1 MKSKIQVYIKRLEWK
16 NKVSDILQL
25 VTEAGSG
32 NIDAMAKLY
41 SLTLKPSYY
50 LATELCTDENA
61 AVEVAK
67 KAYARAFCNISKLK
81 KPEAFELWMKQNIA
95 VAYREGK
102 RFVFADA
109 DADAGENST
118 EFLSESVLEDEE
130 KCKAVADA
138 VSALKPEL
146 RAAVVLHYNNG
157 MSVANLAKILGVSES
172 TANALLAKAR
182 ANILLWSGADKADGE
197 ASNPVP
203 VLTRIFQK
211 NEAAS
216 NVPGEAV
223 REIFAYAFK
232 EYKASLVPSEEAPV
246 QQEVP
251 AEEQESETAA
261 PEDEAPSEEA
271 PEEKEEDNIIS
282 FKQKISEI
290 LSQEPEVTE
299 DETSDDEESGA
310 PEIPDI
316 SPVSKEAE
324 SAIESFSADMEKEEK
339 SLAEETKKSKKLN
352 LDIKKIAIL
361 CVAVIVVIVAIFG
374 ISAAVSKSKN
384 NNKNPGTSQSENAA
398 YQWKAGGFEECSEIT
413 YLSESVCYFKSK
425 TTGKYGLMDYAGNV
439 LLQPNYDGFMRCGN
453 GRDYSGRDSYHI
465 CLELGGLNYEV
476 KVTATGVI
484 VAETPHTAHSLEVEK
499 LDSKSYVERDRYF
512 EGYAAAQNSKG
523 KWGYVSQEKDK
534 KVIPYEYEAVN
545 SFDNMNACDYCRPVT
560 GGLVAV
566 KKNGKMGIINLE
578 NDTVVPFEYNNIMP
592 GKDGVFIAEKDGV
605 WGVILT
611 GNAQNT
617 FSGINITV
625 QNSPEIP
632 SDISANPIG
641 TYIVTREGG
650 ANIRSDAGSDYD
662 LVGEIAEGEK
672 VDAYARKT
680 AENGNEW
687 VCIKVNN
694 QYGWIAM
701 STLAEAESSVG

>member
-1 MKSKIQVYIKRLEWK
+1 MEWK

-25 VTEAGSG
+25 VTEAGNGSV
-32 NIDAMAKLY
+32 DAMAKLY
-41 SLTLKPSYY
+41 SLTLKPSYF
-50 LATELCTDENA
+50 LANELCTDENA
-61 AVEVAK
+61 AVEITE

-118 EFLSESVLEDEE
+118 EFLSESILDDEE

-157 MSVANLAKILGVSES
+157 MSIANLAKILGVSES

-182 ANILLWSGADKADGE
+182 ANILLWSGADKAEGE

-211 NEAAS
+211 KEAAS
-216 NVPGEAV
+216 NVPGSAV

-232 EYKASLVPSEEAPV
+232 EYKASLVQSAEAPAVQEAPAEEKEQETEPAAPAEEEAP
-246 QQEVP
+246 
-251 AEEQESETAA
+251 AEEAS
-261 PEDEAPSEEA
+261 
-271 PEEKEEDNIIS
+271 EEKEEDNVIS

-290 LSQEPEVTE
+290 LSQEPEAAE
-299 DETSDDEESGA
+299 EEADAEESDA

-316 SPVSKEAE
+316 SPISEEAE
-324 SAIESFSADMEKEEK
+324 SAIEVFSADMEKEEK
-339 SLAEETKKSKKLN
+339 SLAEENRKPKKLK

-361 CVAVIVVIVAIFG
+361 CAAVIVVIVAIFG
-374 ISAAVSKSKN
+374 ISAAVSNSKN
-384 NNKNPGTSQSENAA
+384 KQKTPEASQSQSAEGV
-398 YQWKAGGFEECSEIT
+398 WKAGGFEECSEIT
-413 YLSESVCYFKSK
+413 YLNESVCYFKSK
-425 TTGKYGLMDYAGNV
+425 TTGKYGLMDYSGKV

-560 GGLVAV
+560 GGLAAV
-566 KKNGKMGIINLE
+566 KKNGKMGIINLK
-578 NDTVVPFEYNNIMP
+578 NDVVVPFEYNEIMP

-617 FSGINITV
+617 FGGINITV

-650 ANIRSDAGSDYD
+650 ANVRSDAGSDYD
-662 LVGEIAEGEK
+662 LVGEISEGEK
-672 VDAYARKT
+672 VDAYAKKT

-687 VCIKVNN
+687 VCIKINN
-694 QYGWIAM
+694 QYGWIAI
-701 STLAEAESSVG
+701 STLSEAESSVG